1 MLIDGPVKPG
11 MIVFNHSMHR
21 FGAPS
26 LMFVQSE
33 ICNRETIIFKG
44 SCNILFL

>member
-1 MLIDGPVKPG
+1 MLIDSPVKPE
-11 MIVFNHSMHR
+11 MIVLNHSMDR

-26 LMFVQSE
+26 LMSVQSE